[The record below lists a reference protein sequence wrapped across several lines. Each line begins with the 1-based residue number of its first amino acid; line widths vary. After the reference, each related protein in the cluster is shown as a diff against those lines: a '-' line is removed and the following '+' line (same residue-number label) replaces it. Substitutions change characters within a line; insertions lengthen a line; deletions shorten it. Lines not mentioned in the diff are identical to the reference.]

1 MPGTSKNPT
10 KVHENT
16 TANEVKALKQ
26 QYLKSLLDD
35 ATAEKQYIAGLN
47 DIRIRKM
54 IGRLTAD
61 ETVRQINS
69 IRRDKNQTPL
79 LTLNERAA
87 AGRTYLPPPPDTMPR
102 EQFIEFLKT
111 PFNDSW
117 FSSEGSAPQTVVNAE
132 LDYTLTQIVA
142 SIPTDDEAASLR
154 SSVESQSQPRTQA
167 SLPSFQSSV
176 SEYHDTQAASALDI
190 IRTNGLSYFTP
201 SPSQYSVGSPSQ
213 SPDSMSLSS
222 ESEPPPLEQLEIEMI
237 GKITNAICY
246 TAERLLS
253 AGFRVIP
260 PTVSALITTLRA
272 LIITTKTVIEWK
284 YTVAVLFLILRRYPI
299 LQPYMDMFALTIFK
313 FIGRITGIT
322 GLINM
327 AGDAA
332 HTALQA
338 AIENAITPALD
349 VLKALPAELQA
360 AIATMV
366 SEFKDEL
373 KAIVVG
379 GMQAGA
385 ERAVIDAALNAAQAS
400 FWTRFTQAA
409 AGTAAQGAAQAA
421 ATTAIGLLMNGA
433 QVALNA
439 RAPLIGLGGGKRKT
453 KTSKKRKSKTNKKRK
468 TKTRRR

>member
-1 MPGTSKNPT
+1 MPPKSAPKAESKHKVPSKGFSRSPSLSPPGSPVSDAYYRAMGAAMDPT
-10 KVHENT
+10 TDHK
-16 TANEVKALKQ
+16 
-26 QYLKSLLDD
+26 LL
-35 ATAEKQYIAGLN
+35 
-47 DIRIRKM
+47 
-54 IGRLTAD
+54 AD
-61 ETVRQINS
+61 LMA
-69 IRRDKNQTPL
+69 KY
-79 LTLNERAA
+79 RAA
-87 AGRTYLPPPPDTMPR
+87 VAAKEAASAALVPPPGAGRTHLQPPPGTMPH
-102 EQFIEFLKT
+102 ETFIEFLEN

-117 FSSEGSAPQTVVNAE
+117 FSSEDSASQTAAATVLNK
-132 LDYTLTQIVA
+132 LDDTLTQIVA

-190 IRTNGLSYFTP
+190 IRANDPSYFTP
-201 SPSQYSVGSPSQ
+201 PPSQ
-213 SPDSMSLSS
+213 DSMSLSS
-222 ESEPPPLEQLEIEMI
+222 ESEPPPLEQLEMEMI

-246 TAERLLS
+246 TAEKLLS
-253 AGFRVIP
+253 AGFLAIP
-260 PTVSALITTLRA
+260 PTVSALFTTLRA

-322 GLINM
+322 DLINM
-327 AGDAA
+327 AGVAA
-332 HTALQA
+332 NTALQA

-349 VLKALPAELQA
+349 ALKALPADIQA

-373 KAIVVG
+373 KAIVVEG
-379 GMQAGA
+379 LRVGA

-409 AGTAAQGAAQAA
+409 AGTAAQGAAQGA

-439 RAPLIGLGGGKRKT
+439 RATLTNGFGGGKRKNKTSKKRKT
-453 KTSKKRKSKTNKKRK
+453 KTSKKRK